1 MKRHPSLQ
9 PLSDDHHRALV
20 LARRLRRDSGGLDA
34 GGLATLAREVRRE
47 FEKQLEPHFRVEE
60 SWLLPALE
68 GKEGTRRL
76 VEQILKDHAQ
86 LRALVRGRWSEE
98 TAREL
103 GALLEKHVRFEE
115 RVLFPQ
121 AEALLSEPELTSVRD
136 AAVDRKRAGHL
147 DDRETGH
154 RR

>member
-34 GGLATLAREVRRE
+34 AGLAALEREVRRE
-47 FEKQLEPHFRVEE
+47 FEGQLEPHFRIEE

-68 GKEGTRRL
+68 RKAETLL
-76 VEQILKDHAQ
+76 VEQTLQDHS
-86 LRALVRGRWSEE
+86 RVGTLVRGRWSGE

-103 GALLEKHVRFEE
+103 GELLERHVRFEE
-115 RVLFPQ
+115 RVLFPR
-121 AEALLSEPELTSVRD
+121 AEALLSESELAAVRD
-136 AAVDRKRAGHL
+136 AGIEEEAGP
-147 DDRETGH
+147 R
-154 RR
+154 